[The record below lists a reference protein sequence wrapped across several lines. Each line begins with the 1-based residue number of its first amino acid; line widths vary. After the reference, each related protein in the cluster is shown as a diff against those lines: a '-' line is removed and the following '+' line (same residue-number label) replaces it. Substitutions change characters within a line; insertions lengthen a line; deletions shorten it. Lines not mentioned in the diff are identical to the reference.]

1 MKKLII
7 NNSYAVTK
15 HSFKSLL
22 LFAFLMINILNLN
35 AQYWVQKAGGITIDE
50 AADIALDNSG
60 NSYTVGYFTGTAN
73 FGSTS
78 LVAEGSTDIFLV
90 KTNNQGVIQWAVSAG
105 GTASDKG
112 LSIAVD
118 NAGTAYITGFFNGTA
133 TFDTTSISSNG
144 LQDVFVA
151 KYDANGNL
159 DWVKSM
165 GGTNSDIGNG
175 IAIDWSGNI
184 AVTGEFAGLATFGS
198 INLTSLS
205 GTTDAFI
212 VKMSSAGSVT
222 WVKKGSGNS
231 LDRGVDIACDQSGN
245 IYTVGQFSNNIT
257 FDLLHSNSNL
267 NENFLIKYNSSGSE
281 QWFRQIGGGSSN
293 VANAL
298 AADSAG
304 NIYVTGDF
312 TGTVF
317 FYGSP
322 TTNLSG
328 NYTKRVFIAKYDQQG
343 QPQWA
348 TSASSES
355 DVTARSIAADN
366 EGNSYIT
373 GHFKCQLGDFRDSY
387 GSGIFQVVGKN
398 DIFVSKYDS
407 TGSWQYARHFAG
419 KNEDY
424 GYGIDVKVNDQAHF
438 CGSFKDT
445 INIPTSANF
454 IASNLSQFT
463 ANNCTG
469 NNGFCS
475 DPSYGSFTVIDAAN
489 NNSDVLIANMVDPN
503 REPYDFFDRTGLLN
517 CDRGFI
523 ELCQTAGCPDTVINC
538 YEFSS
543 EIQFFQCQDL
553 GPNYLTNWSGPVTV
567 DPQNTHN
574 GLIGNSG
581 TVISSTTSFD
591 ACIMTTDTLESVLLS
606 GPVKGTITDDLG
618 INNNSQAPIGITV
631 CQPATVTLTAGNLG
645 NNNFYWSSLQLPSN
659 LSDTSFTV
667 DTTGVYSLIV
677 TDSNGCQKGTT
688 IDITIAEP
696 LPPFELRADLDDTL
710 VFCDN
715 QQAGF
720 WMYDS
725 ISNPT
730 AQEICMTLLPYPVW
744 TTVTNVTPSTLP
756 ANDICG
762 STILL
767 YPDTSMQVTVDVMVV
782 RVSPCGNDTHYLTE
796 SFFLVWNPSPEIPPF
811 GVEIIGEDIFCPG
824 DSVLLTAI
832 NGPNYTWQ
840 GSSSIAGYTGDSV
853 VVADSGT
860 YIVLSSLSDTNSF
873 GCITNVAEQ
882 VAIDVDDKN
891 SPQIISSTTLICP
904 NATVTLQALQG
915 ATQNYNDSVYF
926 WEGPSGP
933 ITGNG
938 PIISVS
944 QPGQY
949 FCMVMDE
956 DSCGLVSNTIT
967 LTQYTVPKL
976 STVGDNIICE
986 NDSVTINVITNE
998 GSSIFWFP
1006 PLSGNA
1012 LSQTVSSPGIYTC
1025 GIFSCGIYTIDT
1037 VEIVASNVKSE
1048 VKMDGPLCDNQTVM
1062 LLGNDSMQTYS
1073 WYPTNENTQNIEVPE
1088 EGAFVLTTIDSA
1100 GCFAVSDTFWV
1111 ENHQVPTIINYE
1123 GDSVLCFGETLAL
1136 VANDSMS
1143 NYLWMPTNDSTQ
1155 SILISEAGTYQLST
1169 IDTNGCEGD
1178 AIPVIISMPDTFIN
1192 SEAEGELRFCEGDSV
1207 LLKARKNGYDTY
1219 VWHPGNFEGKNYM
1232 VYETGIYQ
1240 LVATDTFGC
1249 NAFSTKYT
1257 IYAEPNLIGTPLGFD
1272 TLICSGT
1279 QAYLQASTN
1288 IGEIEW
1294 LDSITEERVA
1304 YGADFLTDPIFENTT
1319 FLVWSSHEL
1328 CKSDSAYIT
1337 VYIQDCETPTL
1348 PNIFTPNGDGVND
1361 LFKMS
1366 LNESECFHGYIYNRW
1381 GALIF
1386 ESDHIN
1392 IGWDGTVQGT
1402 GEAVPEGTY
1411 FYLFDYCTHDGQQFS
1426 NQGTVTLLRK

>member
-1 MKKLII
+1 MNRITHKLSSAI
-7 NNSYAVTK
+7 A
-15 HSFKSLL
+15 KSSHKGL
-22 LFAFLMINILNLN
+22 LFLAFVLMCSIHTN

-50 AADIALDNSG
+50 AADIALDNAG
-60 NSYTVGYFTGTAN
+60 NSYTVGYFTGTAT
-73 FGSTS
+73 FGSTT
-78 LVAEGSTDIFLV
+78 LTAEGSTDIFLV

-118 NAGTAYITGFFNGTA
+118 NAGTSYITGFYNGTA
-133 TFDTTSISSNG
+133 TFDTTSLTSLG
-144 LQDVFVA
+144 LQDVFIA

-175 IAIDWSGNI
+175 IAIDWSGNV
-184 AVTGEFAGLATFGS
+184 AVTGEFAGLASFGS
-198 INLTSLS
+198 TNLTSLA

-212 VKMSSAGSVT
+212 LKLSSAGTVS

-231 LDRGVDIACDQSGN
+231 LDRGVDIACDQAGN
-245 IYTVGQFSNNIT
+245 IYAIGQFSNNIT
-257 FDLLHSNSNL
+257 FDVLHTNSNL
-267 NENFLIKYNSSGSE
+267 NENFLIKYSASGSE

-293 VANAL
+293 VATAL
-298 AADSAG
+298 AADSVG
-304 NIYVTGDF
+304 NLYVTGDF

-322 TTNLSG
+322 NVNLSG
-328 NYTKRVFIAKYDQQG
+328 NYSNRVFVAKYNNSG

-348 TSASSES
+348 TAASSES
-355 DVTARSIAADN
+355 DLTSRAIAADN

-407 TGSWQYARHFAG
+407 TGTWQYARHFAG

-445 INIPTSANF
+445 INIPTSSNF

-469 NNGFCS
+469 NNGFCN
-475 DPSYGSFTVIDAAN
+475 DPNYGNFTAVSGFL
-489 NNSDVLIANMVDPN
+489 NNSDILIANVIDPN
-503 REPYDFFDRTGLLN
+503 REPYDFFDRTGVLN
-517 CDRGFI
+517 CTRDFF
-523 ELCQTAGCPDTVINC
+523 ELCQMPGCPDTFTNC
-538 YEFSS
+538 NGFNST
-543 EIQFFQCQDL
+543 IQFFQCSDL
-553 GPNYLTNWSGPVTV
+553 GPRYTTNWFGPVNE
-567 DPQNTHN
+567 DPQYQHN
-574 GLIGNSG
+574 GLVSNSG
-581 TVISSTTSFD
+581 NVISSTSAAD
-591 ACIMTTDTLESVLLS
+591 ACILTIDTLVSVVLP
-606 GPVKGTITDDLG
+606 GPAKGRITDNQGL
-618 INNNSQAPIGITV
+618 NNNSQNPIGITV
-631 CQPATVTLTAGNLG
+631 CQPATLTLMAGNLG
-645 NNNFYWSSLQLPSN
+645 VNSFYWSSLSLPAN
-659 LSDTSFTV
+659 LSDTSITV

-677 TDSNGCQKGTT
+677 TDSNGCQKVTN
-688 IDITIAEP
+688 IDIIIAAP

-744 TTVTNVTPSTLP
+744 TTVTSVTPSTLP

-767 YPDTSMQVTVDVMVV
+767 YPDTSMQVTVEVMVV

-811 GVEIIGEDIFCPG
+811 GLEIIGDSVFCPG
-824 DSVLLTAI
+824 DSLLLTAI

-840 GSSSIAGYTGDSV
+840 GSASVAGYTGDSV
-853 VVADSGT
+853 IVADSGT
-860 YIVLSSLSDTNSF
+860 YSVLSTLSDTNSF

-882 VAIDVDDKN
+882 VALEVKEKK
-891 SPQIISSTTLICP
+891 SPQIFSNTTLICP
-904 NATVTLQALQG
+904 NTTVSIYAVQG
-915 ATQNYNDSVYF
+915 ATSNYSDSVYF

-933 ITGNG
+933 IAGNG
-938 PIISVS
+938 PTISVT

-956 DSCGLVSNTIT
+956 DSCGLVSNTIN

-998 GSSIFWFP
+998 GSFIFWFP

-1012 LSQTVSSPGIYTC
+1012 LSQTVFSPGFYTC
-1025 GIFSCGIYTIDT
+1025 GIFSCGIYTVDT
-1037 VEIVASNVKSE
+1037 VEIVASDVKAE
-1048 VKMDGPLCDNQTVM
+1048 IEMDGPLCDNQSVM

-1073 WYPTNENTQNIEVPE
+1073 WFPNSENTQNLEVTE
-1088 EGAFVLTTIDSA
+1088 EGAYVLTTIDSA
-1100 GCFAVSDTFWV
+1100 GCFAVSDTLWV
-1111 ENHQVPTIINYE
+1111 ENHQVPTIIGYD
-1123 GDSVLCFGETLAL
+1123 GDSVLCFGETLEL
-1136 VANDSMS
+1136 VGNEAMS
-1143 NYLWMPTNDSTQ
+1143 NYLWAPTNDTTR
-1155 SILISEAGTYQLST
+1155 SIFITEAGTYQLST
-1169 IDTNGCEGD
+1169 VDTNGCEGD
-1178 AIPVIISMPDTFIN
+1178 AIPILISMPDTFIN

-1219 VWHPGNFEGKNYM
+1219 VWNPGNFEGKNYM

-1249 NAFSTKYT
+1249 EAFSTKYT
-1257 IYAEPNLIGTPLGFD
+1257 IYAKPNLIGKPIGYD
-1272 TLICSGT
+1272 TIICSGT
-1279 QAYLQASTN
+1279 QAYLIASTN

-1304 YGADFLTDPIFENTT
+1304 VGTDFLTDPIFENTT
-1319 FLVWSSHEL
+1319 FLVWSNHEL
-1328 CKSDSAYIT
+1328 CNSDSAYIT
-1337 VYIQDCETPTL
+1337 VYVQDCETPTL
-1348 PNIFTPNGDGVND
+1348 PNVFTPNGDGVND
-1361 LFKMS
+1361 LFRLS

-1411 FYLFDYCTHDGQQFS
+1411 FYLFDYCKHDGQKARS
-1426 NQGTVTLLRK
+1426 EGTVTLLRK